1 MRRGGFCLIPQPRMI
16 LAQSLQPAHFRGH
29 ALWRAS
35 GNLRYDVAEDFHHDR
50 VRNPHAVP

>member
-1 MRRGGFCLIPQPRMI
+1 MMRGGFCLIPQPRMI

-35 GNLRYDVAEDFHHDR
+35 GNLRYDVAEDFHHER
-50 VRNPHAVP
+50 VRHPNAVP